1 MKRILFMLSAAAA
14 LLASCAKQNVSEPQI
29 QGQDIKISFE
39 VASRPDF
46 ESDTKAVKSD
56 WLVGDEILIVF
67 EGKDGWLDFSKNAN
81 TLKLKKT
88 ADDWNTDKSK
98 LPALTALASGKRFFA
113 FHHPQDYEMMIGDLI
128 DYTDHKCADVSSY
141 YDISRER
148 WNVEYM
154 HTSGT
159 YELVGNEIK
168 LGFLNMQR
176 PATAFQISVK
186 DLCNEPITYEWH
198 MALLDDKGNYIIN
211 TNYTQIKLQY
221 KVTKGTEGDITIEQK
236 ERLLTAGGSNIDG
249 DRVFGFT
256 GRNADD
262 IVKYITISFGSTQ
275 YYYEIT
281 PKKLSDF
288 SGKAWLLP
296 AVNMIDKEGALKPES
311 KWKIGEPPK
320 TTPL

>member
-1 MKRILFMLSAAAA
+1 M
-14 LLASCAKQNVSEPQI
+14 
-29 QGQDIKISFE
+29 
-39 VASRPDF
+39 
-46 ESDTKAVKSD
+46 KSD
-56 WLVGDEILIVF
+56 WFVGDEILIVF

-98 LPALTALASGKRFFA
+98 LPTLTALASGKRFFA

-128 DYTDHKCADVSSY
+128 DYTYHKCADVSSY

-211 TNYTQIKLQY
+211 TNYTQINLQY
-221 KVTKGTEGDITIEQK
+221 KVTKGTEGDITIEPK

-256 GRNADD
+256 GKNADD
-262 IVKYITISFGSTQ
+262 KVRYIELSFGSTSL
-275 YYYEIT
+275 YYEIT
-281 PKKLSDF
+281 PKSIADF

-296 AVNMIDKEGALKPES
+296 PININEDKSLKPES
-311 KWKIGEPPK
+311 KWTFGRP
-320 TTPL
+320 

>member
-1 MKRILFMLSAAAA
+1 MR
-14 LLASCAKQNVSEPQI
+14 VV
-29 QGQDIKISFE
+29 D
-39 VASRPDF
+39 
-46 ESDTKAVKSD
+46 
-56 WLVGDEILIVF
+56 
-67 EGKDGWLDFSKNAN
+67 GKDGWLDFSKNAN

-88 ADDWNTDKSK
+88 AADWNTDKSK

-128 DYTDHKCADVSSY
+128 DYTYHKCADVSSY

-154 HTSGT
+154 HASGT
-159 YELVGNEIK
+159 YELVGNEIM

-186 DLCNEPITYEWH
+186 DLCKEPIDYNWH
-198 MALLDDKGNYIIN
+198 MALLDDKGGFIYY

-221 KVTKGTEGDITIEQK
+221 EVTKGTEGDITIEPK

-256 GRNADD
+256 GKDADD
-262 IVKYITISFGSTQ
+262 KVGRILLTFGSTDL
-275 YYYEIT
+275 YYDIT
-281 PKKLSDF
+281 LKSIADF

-296 AVNMIDKEGALKPES
+296 AININKDGTLKPES
-311 KWKIGEPPK
+311 KWKLGKP
-320 TTPL
+320 

>member
-56 WLVGDEILIVF
+56 WFVGDEILIVF

-88 ADDWNTDKSK
+88 AADWNTDKSK

-128 DYTDHKCADVSSY
+128 DYTYHKCADVSSY

-211 TNYTQIKLQY
+211 TNYTQINLQY
-221 KVTKGTEGDITIEQK
+221 KVTKGTEGDITIEPK

-256 GRNADD
+256 GKIADD
-262 IVKYITISFGSTQ
+262 KVRYIELSFGSTSL
-275 YYYEIT
+275 YYEIT
-281 PKKLSDF
+281 PKSIADF

-296 AVNMIDKEGALKPES
+296 AININEDKSLKPES
-311 KWKIGEPPK
+311 KWKLGKP
-320 TTPL
+320 

>member
-29 QGQDIKISFE
+29 QDQDIKISFE

-56 WLVGDEILIVF
+56 WFVGDEILIVF

-88 ADDWNTDKSK
+88 AADWNTDKSK

-141 YDISRER
+141 YDIYNER
-148 WNVEYM
+148 LYVEYM
-154 HTSGT
+154 HASGT
-159 YELVGNEIK
+159 YELVGNEIM

-186 DLCNEPITYEWH
+186 DLCKEPIDYNWH
-198 MALLDDKGNYIIN
+198 MALLDDKGGFIYY

-221 KVTKGTEGDITIEQK
+221 KVSKGTEGDIMIEPR

-256 GRNADD
+256 GKDADD
-262 IVKYITISFGSTQ
+262 KVRYIKLSFGSTSL
-275 YYYEIT
+275 YYEIT
-281 PKKLSDF
+281 PKSIADF

-296 AVNMIDKEGALKPES
+296 AININEDKSLKPES
-311 KWKIGEPPK
+311 KWKLGKP
-320 TTPL
+320 

>member
-14 LLASCAKQNVSEPQI
+14 LLVSCAKQNVSEPQI
-29 QGQDIKISFE
+29 PDRDLKISFE

-56 WLVGDEILIVF
+56 WFVGDEILIVF

-98 LPALTALASGKRFFA
+98 LPTLTALASGKRFFA

-154 HTSGT
+154 HASGT
-159 YELVGNEIK
+159 YELVY
-168 LGFLNMQR
+168 
-176 PATAFQISVK
+176 
-186 DLCNEPITYEWH
+186 CNI
-198 MALLDDKGNYIIN
+198 
-211 TNYTQIKLQY
+211 
-221 KVTKGTEGDITIEQK
+221 
-236 ERLLTAGGSNIDG
+236 
-249 DRVFGFT
+249 
-256 GRNADD
+256 
-262 IVKYITISFGSTQ
+262 
-275 YYYEIT
+275 
-281 PKKLSDF
+281 
-288 SGKAWLLP
+288 
-296 AVNMIDKEGALKPES
+296 
-311 KWKIGEPPK
+311 
-320 TTPL
+320 

>member
-29 QGQDIKISFE
+29 QDQDIKISFE

-56 WLVGDEILIVF
+56 WFVGDEILIVF
-67 EGKDGWLDFSKNAN
+67 EGKDGWLDFSENAN

-88 ADDWNTDKSK
+88 AADWNTDKSK

-141 YDISRER
+141 YDIYNER
-148 WNVEYM
+148 LYVEYM
-154 HTSGT
+154 HASGT
-159 YELVGNEIK
+159 YELVGNEIM

-186 DLCNEPITYEWH
+186 DLCKEPIDYNWH
-198 MALLDDKGNYIIN
+198 MALLDDKGGFIYY

-221 KVTKGTEGDITIEQK
+221 KVSKGTEGDIMIEPR

-262 IVKYITISFGSTQ
+262 IVKYIRITFGSTC

-311 KWKIGEPPK
+311 KWKVGEPPK
-320 TTPL
+320 TTP

>member
-29 QGQDIKISFE
+29 PDKDIKISFE

-56 WLVGDEILIVF
+56 WFVGDEILIVF

-88 ADDWNTDKSK
+88 AADWVTDKSK
-98 LPALTALASGKRFFA
+98 LPAITDLASGKRFFA

-128 DYTDHKCADVSSY
+128 DYADHKCADVSSY
-141 YDISRER
+141 NNISRER

-159 YELVGNEIK
+159 YELVGNEIE

-186 DLCNEPITYEWH
+186 DLCKEPIDYTWH
-198 MALLDDKGNYIIN
+198 MALYDDKGGFVYN
-211 TNYTQIKLQY
+211 TNYSEIKLQY
-221 KVTKGTEGDITIEQK
+221 KVTKGTEEDITIEPK
-236 ERLLTAGGSNIDG
+236 ETLLTAGGSNIDG

-256 GRNADD
+256 GKNANEKVGR
-262 IVKYITISFGSTQ
+262 ILLTFGSTDL
-275 YYYEIT
+275 YYDIT
-281 PKKLSDF
+281 PKSIADF

-296 AVNMIDKEGALKPES
+296 AININKDGTLKPES
-311 KWKIGEPPK
+311 KWTLGKP
-320 TTPL
+320 

>member
-29 QGQDIKISFE
+29 PDQDIKISFE

-56 WLVGDEILIVF
+56 WFVGDEILIVF

-88 ADDWNTDKSK
+88 AADWVTDKSK
-98 LPALTALASGKRFFA
+98 LPAITDLASGKRFFA

-128 DYTDHKCADVSSY
+128 DYTYHKCADVSSY
-141 YDISRER
+141 YNISRER

-159 YELVGNEIK
+159 YELVGNEIE

-211 TNYTQIKLQY
+211 TNCTQIKLQY
-221 KVTKGTEGDITIEQK
+221 KVTKGTEEDITIEPN
-236 ERLLTAGGSNIDG
+236 ETLLTAGGSNIDG

-256 GRNADD
+256 GKNADD
-262 IVKYITISFGSTQ
+262 KVRYIELSFGSTSL
-275 YYYEIT
+275 YYEIT
-281 PKKLSDF
+281 PKSIADF

-296 AVNMIDKEGALKPES
+296 PININEDKSLKPES
-311 KWKIGEPPK
+311 KWKLGKP
-320 TTPL
+320 

>member
-29 QGQDIKISFE
+29 PDQDIKISFE

-56 WLVGDEILIVF
+56 WFVGDEILIVF

-88 ADDWNTDKSK
+88 AADWVTDKSK
-98 LPALTALASGKRFFA
+98 LPAITDLARGKRFFA

-128 DYTDHKCADVSSY
+128 DYTYHKCADVSSY
-141 YDISRER
+141 YNISRER

-159 YELVGNEIK
+159 YELVGNEIE

-176 PATAFQISVK
+176 PATEFQISVK

-211 TNYTQIKLQY
+211 TNCTQIKLQY
-221 KVTKGTEGDITIEQK
+221 KVAKGTEEDITIEPK
-236 ERLLTAGGSNIDG
+236 ETLLTAGGSNIDG

-256 GRNADD
+256 GKNANEKVGR
-262 IVKYITISFGSTQ
+262 ILLTFGSTDL
-275 YYYEIT
+275 YYDIT
-281 PKKLSDF
+281 PKSIADF

-296 AVNMIDKEGALKPES
+296 AININKDGTLKPES
-311 KWKIGEPPK
+311 KWTLGKP
-320 TTPL
+320 

>member
-98 LPALTALASGKRFFA
+98 LPTLTALASGKRFFA

-141 YDISRER
+141 YDIYNER
-148 WNVEYM
+148 LYVEYI

-159 YELVGNEIK
+159 YELVGNEIE

-186 DLCNEPITYEWH
+186 DLCKEPIDYTWH
-198 MALLDDKGNYIIN
+198 MVLLDDKGGFIYY

-221 KVTKGTEGDITIEQK
+221 NVTKGTEGDITIEPK
-236 ERLLTAGGSNIDG
+236 EEFLTAGGSNIDG

-256 GRNADD
+256 GKNADD
-262 IVKYITISFGSTQ
+262 KVGRILLTFGSTDL
-275 YYYEIT
+275 YYDIT
-281 PKKLSDF
+281 PKSIADF

-296 AVNMIDKEGALKPES
+296 AININKDGTLKPES
-311 KWKIGEPPK
+311 KWKLGKP
-320 TTPL
+320 

>member
-29 QGQDIKISFE
+29 PDQDVKISFE

-56 WLVGDEILIVF
+56 WFVGDEILIVF

-98 LPALTALASGKRFFA
+98 LPTLTALASGKRFFA

-128 DYTDHKCADVSSY
+128 DYTYHKCADVSSY

-159 YELVGNEIK
+159 YELVGNDIK

-211 TNYTQIKLQY
+211 TNYTQINLQY
-221 KVTKGTEGDITIEQK
+221 KVTKGTEGDITIEPK

-256 GRNADD
+256 GKNADD
-262 IVKYITISFGSTQ
+262 KVRYIELSFGSTSL
-275 YYYEIT
+275 YYEIT
-281 PKKLSDF
+281 PKSIADF

-296 AVNMIDKEGALKPES
+296 AININEDKSLKPES
-311 KWKIGEPPK
+311 KWKLGKP
-320 TTPL
+320 

>member
-1 MKRILFMLSAAAA
+1 MKRILFMLSAAAV

-29 QGQDIKISFE
+29 PDQDVKISFE

-56 WLVGDEILIVF
+56 WFVGDEILIVF

-88 ADDWNTDKSK
+88 AADWNTDKSK
-98 LPALTALASGKRFFA
+98 LPALTTLASGKRFFA

-128 DYTDHKCADVSSY
+128 DYTYHKCADVSSY

-154 HTSGT
+154 HASGT

-198 MALLDDKGNYIIN
+198 MAFLDDKGNYIIN
-211 TNYTQIKLQY
+211 TNYDQIKLQY
-221 KVTKGTEGDITIEQK
+221 KVTKGTEGDITIEPK
-236 ERLLTAGGSNIDG
+236 GKLLTAGGSNIDG

-256 GRNADD
+256 GKNADD
-262 IVKYITISFGSTQ
+262 KVRYIELSFGSTSL
-275 YYYEIT
+275 YYEIT
-281 PKKLSDF
+281 PKSIADF

-296 AVNMIDKEGALKPES
+296 PININEDKSLKPES
-311 KWKIGEPPK
+311 KWTFGRP
-320 TTPL
+320 

>member
-29 QGQDIKISFE
+29 HDRDIKISFE

-56 WLVGDEILIVF
+56 WFVGDEILIVF

-88 ADDWNTDKSK
+88 AADWVTDKSK
-98 LPALTALASGKRFFA
+98 LPAITDLASGKRFFA

-128 DYTDHKCADVSSY
+128 DYTYHKCADVSSY

-154 HTSGT
+154 HASGT

-221 KVTKGTEGDITIEQK
+221 EVTKGTEGDITIEPK
-236 ERLLTAGGSNIDG
+236 GKLLTAGGSNIDG

-256 GRNADD
+256 GKNADD
-262 IVKYITISFGSTQ
+262 KVRYIELSFGSTSL
-275 YYYEIT
+275 YYEIT
-281 PKKLSDF
+281 PKSIADF

-296 AVNMIDKEGALKPES
+296 PININEDKSLKPES
-311 KWKIGEPPK
+311 KWTFGKP
-320 TTPL
+320 

>member
-29 QGQDIKISFE
+29 QDQDIKISFE

-56 WLVGDEILIVF
+56 WFVGDEILIVF

-88 ADDWNTDKSK
+88 AADWNTDKSK

-141 YDISRER
+141 YNIYNAGLS
-148 WNVEYM
+148 VEYM
-154 HTSGT
+154 HASGT
-159 YELVGNEIK
+159 YELVGNEVK

-186 DLCNEPITYEWH
+186 DLCKEPIDYNWY
-198 MALLDDKGNYIIN
+198 MALYDDKGGLIYN
-211 TNYTQIKLQY
+211 TNYTKIKLQY
-221 KVTKGTEGDITIEQK
+221 TVSKGTEGDIMIEQREK
-236 ERLLTAGGSNIDG
+236 LLTAGGSNIDG

-256 GRNADD
+256 GKIADD
-262 IVKYITISFGSTQ
+262 KVRYIELSFGSTSL
-275 YYYEIT
+275 YYEIT
-281 PKKLSDF
+281 PKSIADF

-296 AVNMIDKEGALKPES
+296 AVNINEDKSLKPES
-311 KWKIGEPPK
+311 KWKLGKP
-320 TTPL
+320 

>member
-29 QGQDIKISFE
+29 QDQDIKISFE

-56 WLVGDEILIVF
+56 WFIGDEILIVF
-67 EGKDGWLDFSKNAN
+67 EGKDGWFDFSKNAN

-88 ADDWNTDKSK
+88 AADWNTDKSK
-98 LPALTALASGKRFFA
+98 LPALTALATGKRFFA

-128 DYTDHKCADVSSY
+128 DYTNHKCADVSSY

-198 MALLDDKGNYIIN
+198 MALLDDKGDYIIN

-221 KVTKGTEGDITIEQK
+221 KVTKGTEGDITIEPK
-236 ERLLTAGGSNIDG
+236 VRLLTAGGSNIDG

-256 GRNADD
+256 GKNADD
-262 IVKYITISFGSTQ
+262 KVGRILLTFGSTDL
-275 YYYEIT
+275 YYDIT
-281 PKKLSDF
+281 PKSIADF

-296 AVNMIDKEGALKPES
+296 AININKDGTLKPES
-311 KWKIGEPPK
+311 KWKLGKP
-320 TTPL
+320 

>member
-29 QGQDIKISFE
+29 QDQDIKISFE

-56 WLVGDEILIVF
+56 WFVGDEILIVF

-88 ADDWNTDKSK
+88 AADWNTDKSK

-141 YDISRER
+141 YNIYNAGLS
-148 WNVEYM
+148 VEYM
-154 HTSGT
+154 HASGT
-159 YELVGNEIK
+159 YELVGNEVK

-186 DLCNEPITYEWH
+186 DLCKEPIDYNWY
-198 MALLDDKGNYIIN
+198 MALYDDKGGLIYN
-211 TNYTQIKLQY
+211 TNYTKIKLQY
-221 KVTKGTEGDITIEQK
+221 TVSKGTEGDIMIEQR
-236 ERLLTAGGSNIDG
+236 EQLLTAGGSNIDG

-256 GRNADD
+256 GKIADD
-262 IVKYITISFGSTQ
+262 KVRYIELSFGSTSL
-275 YYYEIT
+275 YYEIT
-281 PKKLSDF
+281 PKSIADF

-296 AVNMIDKEGALKPES
+296 AININEDKSLKPES
-311 KWKIGEPPK
+311 KWKLGKP
-320 TTPL
+320 

>member
-29 QGQDIKISFE
+29 QDQDVKISFE

-46 ESDTKAVKSD
+46 ESDTKAVKSE
-56 WLVGDEILIVF
+56 WFVGDEILIVF

-88 ADDWNTDKSK
+88 AADWNTDKSK

-141 YDISRER
+141 YNIYNAGLS
-148 WNVEYM
+148 VEYM
-154 HTSGT
+154 HASGT
-159 YELVGNEIK
+159 YELVGNEVK

-186 DLCNEPITYEWH
+186 DLCIEPIDYNWY
-198 MALLDDKGNYIIN
+198 MALYDDKGGLIYN
-211 TNYTQIKLQY
+211 TNYTKIKLQY
-221 KVTKGTEGDITIEQK
+221 TVSKGTEGDIMIELREK
-236 ERLLTAGGSNIDG
+236 LLTAGGSNIDG

-256 GRNADD
+256 GKDADD
-262 IVKYITISFGSTQ
+262 KVRYIELSFGSTSL
-275 YYYEIT
+275 YYEIT
-281 PKKLSDF
+281 PKSIADF

-296 AVNMIDKEGALKPES
+296 AININEDKSLKPES
-311 KWKIGEPPK
+311 KWKLGKP
-320 TTPL
+320 

>member
-29 QGQDIKISFE
+29 QDQDIKISFE

-56 WLVGDEILIVF
+56 WFVGDEILIVF

-88 ADDWNTDKSK
+88 AADWNTDKSK

-128 DYTDHKCADVSSY
+128 DYTSHKCADVSSY
-141 YDISRER
+141 NNISRER

-159 YELVGNEIK
+159 YELVGNEIM

-186 DLCNEPITYEWH
+186 DLCKEPIDYNWH
-198 MALLDDKGNYIIN
+198 MALLDDKGGFIYY

-221 KVTKGTEGDITIEQK
+221 EVTKGTEEDITIEPK

-256 GRNADD
+256 GKDADD
-262 IVKYITISFGSTQ
+262 KVGRILLTFGSTDL
-275 YYYEIT
+275 YYDIT
-281 PKKLSDF
+281 PKSIADF

-296 AVNMIDKEGALKPES
+296 AININKDGTLKPES
-311 KWKIGEPPK
+311 KWTLGKP
-320 TTPL
+320 

>member
-56 WLVGDEILIVF
+56 WFVGDEILIVF

-88 ADDWNTDKSK
+88 AADWNTDKSK

-128 DYTDHKCADVSSY
+128 DYTYHKCADVSSY

-262 IVKYITISFGSTQ
+262 KVGRILLTFGSTDL
-275 YYYEIT
+275 YYDIT
-281 PKKLSDF
+281 PKSIADF

-296 AVNMIDKEGALKPES
+296 AININKNGTLKPES
-311 KWKIGEPPK
+311 KWKLGKP
-320 TTPL
+320 

>member
-29 QGQDIKISFE
+29 PDQDVKISFE

-56 WLVGDEILIVF
+56 WFVGDEILIVF

-88 ADDWNTDKSK
+88 AADWNTDKSK

-141 YDISRER
+141 YDIYNER
-148 WNVEYM
+148 LYVEYM
-154 HTSGT
+154 HASGT
-159 YELVGNEIK
+159 YELVGNEIM

-176 PATAFQISVK
+176 PATSFQISVK
-186 DLCNEPITYEWH
+186 DLCKEPIDYNWH
-198 MALLDDKGNYIIN
+198 MALLDDKGGFIYY

-221 KVTKGTEGDITIEQK
+221 EVTKGTEGDITIEPK

-256 GRNADD
+256 GKDADD
-262 IVKYITISFGSTQ
+262 KVGRILLTFGSTDL
-275 YYYEIT
+275 YYDIT
-281 PKKLSDF
+281 LKSIADF

-296 AVNMIDKEGALKPES
+296 AININKDGTLKPES
-311 KWKIGEPPK
+311 KWKLGKP
-320 TTPL
+320 

>member
-29 QGQDIKISFE
+29 PDQDIKISFE

-56 WLVGDEILIVF
+56 WFVGDEILIVF

-88 ADDWNTDKSK
+88 AADWNTDKSK

-128 DYTDHKCADVSSY
+128 DYTYHKCADVSSY
-141 YDISRER
+141 NNISRER

-159 YELVGNEIK
+159 YELVENEIE

-186 DLCNEPITYEWH
+186 DLCKEPIDYTWH

-221 KVTKGTEGDITIEQK
+221 KVTKGTEGDITIEPK

-256 GRNADD
+256 GKNADD
-262 IVKYITISFGSTQ
+262 KVGRILLTFGSTDL
-275 YYYEIT
+275 YYDIT
-281 PKKLSDF
+281 PKSIADF

-296 AVNMIDKEGALKPES
+296 AININKDGTLKPES
-311 KWKIGEPPK
+311 KWKLGKP
-320 TTPL
+320 

>member
-29 QGQDIKISFE
+29 QDQDIKISFE

-56 WLVGDEILIVF
+56 WFVGDEILIVF

-88 ADDWNTDKSK
+88 AADWNTDKSK

-141 YDISRER
+141 YNIYNAELS
-148 WNVEYM
+148 VEYM
-154 HTSGT
+154 HASGT
-159 YELVGNEIK
+159 YELVGNEVK

-186 DLCNEPITYEWH
+186 DLCKEPIDYNWY
-198 MALLDDKGNYIIN
+198 MALYDDKGGLIYN
-211 TNYTQIKLQY
+211 TNYTKIKLQY
-221 KVTKGTEGDITIEQK
+221 KVSKGTEGDIMIEPREK
-236 ERLLTAGGSNIDG
+236 LLTAGGSNIDG

-256 GRNADD
+256 GKDADD
-262 IVKYITISFGSTQ
+262 KVRYIELSFGSTSL
-275 YYYEIT
+275 YYEIT
-281 PKKLSDF
+281 PKSIADF

-296 AVNMIDKEGALKPES
+296 AININEDKSLKPES
-311 KWKIGEPPK
+311 KWKLGKP
-320 TTPL
+320 

>member
-29 QGQDIKISFE
+29 QDQDIKISFE

-98 LPALTALASGKRFFA
+98 LPTLTALASGKRFFA

-141 YDISRER
+141 YDIYNER
-148 WNVEYM
+148 LYVEYI

-159 YELVGNEIK
+159 YELVGNEIE

-186 DLCNEPITYEWH
+186 DLCKEPIDYNWH
-198 MALLDDKGNYIIN
+198 MALLDDKGNYVYY

-221 KVTKGTEGDITIEQK
+221 KVSKEIEGDITIEPK

-256 GRNADD
+256 GKNADD
-262 IVKYITISFGSTQ
+262 KVGRILLTFGSTDL
-275 YYYEIT
+275 YYDIT
-281 PKKLSDF
+281 PKSIADF

-296 AVNMIDKEGALKPES
+296 AININKDGTLKPES
-311 KWKIGEPPK
+311 KWTLGKP
-320 TTPL
+320 

>member
-29 QGQDIKISFE
+29 PDQDVKISFE

-56 WLVGDEILIVF
+56 WFVGDEILKVF

-98 LPALTALASGKRFFA
+98 LPTLTALASGKRFFA

-128 DYTDHKCADVSSY
+128 DYTYHKCADVSSY

-211 TNYTQIKLQY
+211 TNYTQINLQY
-221 KVTKGTEGDITIEQK
+221 KVTKGTEGDITIEPK

-256 GRNADD
+256 GKNADD
-262 IVKYITISFGSTQ
+262 KVRYIELSFGSTSL
-275 YYYEIT
+275 YYEIT
-281 PKKLSDF
+281 PKSIADF

-296 AVNMIDKEGALKPES
+296 AININEDKSLKPES
-311 KWKIGEPPK
+311 KWKLGKP
-320 TTPL
+320 

>member
-29 QGQDIKISFE
+29 PDQDVKISFE

-56 WLVGDEILIVF
+56 WFVGDEILIVF

-98 LPALTALASGKRFFA
+98 LPTLTALASGKRFFA

-128 DYTDHKCADVSSY
+128 DYTYHKCADVSSY

-211 TNYTQIKLQY
+211 TNYTQINLQY
-221 KVTKGTEGDITIEQK
+221 KVTKGTEGDITIEPK
-236 ERLLTAGGSNIDG
+236 ERLLTAGDSNIDG

-256 GRNADD
+256 GKNADD
-262 IVKYITISFGSTQ
+262 KVRYIELSFGSTSL
-275 YYYEIT
+275 YYEIT
-281 PKKLSDF
+281 PKSIADF

-296 AVNMIDKEGALKPES
+296 AININEDKSLKPES
-311 KWKIGEPPK
+311 KWKLGKP
-320 TTPL
+320 

>member
-1 MKRILFMLSAAAA
+1 MLSAAAA

-29 QGQDIKISFE
+29 PDQDIKISFE

-56 WLVGDEILIVF
+56 WFVGDEILIVF

-88 ADDWNTDKSK
+88 AADWVTDKSK
-98 LPALTALASGKRFFA
+98 LPAITDLASGKRFFA

-128 DYTDHKCADVSSY
+128 DYTYHKCADVSSY
-141 YDISRER
+141 YNISRER

-159 YELVGNEIK
+159 YELVGNEIE

-211 TNYTQIKLQY
+211 TNCTQIKLQY
-221 KVTKGTEGDITIEQK
+221 KVTKGTEEDITIEPN
-236 ERLLTAGGSNIDG
+236 ETLLTAGGSNIDG

-256 GRNADD
+256 GKNADD
-262 IVKYITISFGSTQ
+262 KVRYIELSFGSTSL
-275 YYYEIT
+275 YYEIT
-281 PKKLSDF
+281 PKSIADF

-296 AVNMIDKEGALKPES
+296 PININEDKSLKPES
-311 KWKIGEPPK
+311 KWKLGKP
-320 TTPL
+320 

>member
-29 QGQDIKISFE
+29 QDRDIKISFE

-56 WLVGDEILIVF
+56 WFVGDEILIVF

-88 ADDWNTDKSK
+88 AADWVTDKSK
-98 LPALTALASGKRFFA
+98 LPAITDLTSGKRFFA

-128 DYTDHKCADVSSY
+128 DYTNHKCADVSSY
-141 YDISRER
+141 YNIYNAELS
-148 WNVEYM
+148 VEYM
-154 HTSGT
+154 HASGT
-159 YELVGNEIK
+159 YELVGNEVK

-186 DLCNEPITYEWH
+186 DLCKEPITYKWY
-198 MALLDDKGNYIIN
+198 MALYDDKGGLIYN
-211 TNYTQIKLQY
+211 TNYNKIKLQY
-221 KVTKGTEGDITIEQK
+221 IVSKGTEGDITIEPR

-256 GRNADD
+256 GKNSDD
-262 IVKYITISFGSTQ
+262 KVRYIELSFGSTSL
-275 YYYEIT
+275 YYEIT
-281 PKKLSDF
+281 PKSIADF

-296 AVNMIDKEGALKPES
+296 AININKDKSLKPES
-311 KWKIGEPPK
+311 KWKLGKP
-320 TTPL
+320 

>member
-29 QGQDIKISFE
+29 PDQDVKISFE

-56 WLVGDEILIVF
+56 WFVGDEILIVF

-88 ADDWNTDKSK
+88 AADWNTDKSK

-141 YDISRER
+141 YNIYNAGLS
-148 WNVEYM
+148 VEYM
-154 HTSGT
+154 HASGT
-159 YELVGNEIK
+159 YELVGNEVK

-186 DLCNEPITYEWH
+186 DLCKEPIDYNWY
-198 MALLDDKGNYIIN
+198 MALYDDKGGLIYN
-211 TNYTQIKLQY
+211 TNYTKIKLQY
-221 KVTKGTEGDITIEQK
+221 EVSKGTEGDIMIEQREK
-236 ERLLTAGGSNIDG
+236 LLTAGGSNIDG

-256 GRNADD
+256 GKDADD
-262 IVKYITISFGSTQ
+262 KVRYIELSFGSTSL
-275 YYYEIT
+275 YYEIT
-281 PKKLSDF
+281 PKSIADF

-296 AVNMIDKEGALKPES
+296 AININEDKSLKPES
-311 KWKIGEPPK
+311 KWKLGKP
-320 TTPL
+320 

>member
-29 QGQDIKISFE
+29 QDQDIKISFE

-56 WLVGDEILIVF
+56 WFVGDEILIVF

-88 ADDWNTDKSK
+88 AADWNTDKSK

-141 YDISRER
+141 YNIYNAELS
-148 WNVEYM
+148 VEYM
-154 HTSGT
+154 HASGT
-159 YELVGNEIK
+159 YELVGNEVK

-186 DLCNEPITYEWH
+186 DLCKEPIDYNWY
-198 MALLDDKGNYIIN
+198 MALYDDKGGLIYN
-211 TNYTQIKLQY
+211 TNYTKIKLQY
-221 KVTKGTEGDITIEQK
+221 TVSKGTEGDIMIEQREK
-236 ERLLTAGGSNIDG
+236 LLTAGGSNIDG

-256 GRNADD
+256 GKIADD
-262 IVKYITISFGSTQ
+262 KVRYIELSFGSTSL
-275 YYYEIT
+275 YYEIT
-281 PKKLSDF
+281 PKSIADF

-296 AVNMIDKEGALKPES
+296 AININEDKSLKPES
-311 KWKIGEPPK
+311 KWKLGKP
-320 TTPL
+320 

>member
-29 QGQDIKISFE
+29 QDQDIKISFE

-98 LPALTALASGKRFFA
+98 LPTLTALASGKRFFA

-141 YDISRER
+141 YDIYNER
-148 WNVEYM
+148 LYVEYM
-154 HTSGT
+154 HASGT
-159 YELVGNEIK
+159 YELVGNEVK

-186 DLCNEPITYEWH
+186 DLCKEPIDYNWY
-198 MALLDDKGNYIIN
+198 MALYDDKGGLIYN
-211 TNYTQIKLQY
+211 TNYTKIKLQY
-221 KVTKGTEGDITIEQK
+221 EVSKGTEGDIMIEQREK
-236 ERLLTAGGSNIDG
+236 LLTAGGSNIDG

-256 GRNADD
+256 GKDADD
-262 IVKYITISFGSTQ
+262 KVRYIELSFGSTSL
-275 YYYEIT
+275 YYEIT
-281 PKKLSDF
+281 PKSIADF

-296 AVNMIDKEGALKPES
+296 AININEDKSLKPES
-311 KWKIGEPPK
+311 KWKLGKP
-320 TTPL
+320 

>member
-29 QGQDIKISFE
+29 HDRDIKISFE

-56 WLVGDEILIVF
+56 WFVGDEILIVF

-88 ADDWNTDKSK
+88 AADWVTDKSK
-98 LPALTALASGKRFFA
+98 LPAITDLASGKRFFA

-128 DYTDHKCADVSSY
+128 DYTYHKCADVSSY
-141 YDISRER
+141 YNIYNAELS
-148 WNVEYM
+148 VEYM
-154 HTSGT
+154 HASGT
-159 YELVGNEIK
+159 YELVGNEVK
-168 LGFLNMQR
+168 LGYLNMQR

-186 DLCNEPITYEWH
+186 DLCKESITYKWY
-198 MALLDDKGNYIIN
+198 MALYDDKGNYITN
-211 TNYTQIKLQY
+211 TNYTKIKLQY
-221 KVTKGTEGDITIEQK
+221 KVTKGTEGDIMIEPR

-256 GRNADD
+256 GKNADD
-262 IVKYITISFGSTQ
+262 KVRYIELSFGSTSL
-275 YYYEIT
+275 YYEIT
-281 PKKLSDF
+281 PKSIADF

-296 AVNMIDKEGALKPES
+296 AININEDKSLKPES
-311 KWKIGEPPK
+311 KWKLGKP
-320 TTPL
+320 